1 MLRSMGRAPGDVAVD
16 GGAEKVCE
24 PRLPKLPPRP
34 ARASASVIANANTPA
49 TAQSASSGRT
59 RKESMKSSQ
68 KDRLVPPRYWYP
80 LAALEEVP
88 HGACR
93 SIPLVPAK
101 AGPRIR
107 MMDWISQHKRVHARL
122 DALCAGMSG
131 GPWPA
136 IFPLELPKNSMVSVV
151 LAVGAR
157 LGHGQGALAP
167 FFVGVKAPP
176 LRRRPARCERA
187 GDPGVVLDRVSRGA
201 RGDLFA
207 RHGVRVAR
215 AMAVAPTHQ
224 IDVDMVVVIDVRA
237 GRQHR
242 AELIAGRGLHVAQK
256 TLLLRQ
262 AAPAVLHRDL
272 ASVGERERRDVERV
286 AEGVLGNARHRIAVH
301 AATGIRG
308 DLFDLDNRRAE
319 PAHRRRLYGA
329 GDPTLEL

>member
-1 MLRSMGRAPGDVAVD
+1 MRGNERWA
-16 GGAEKVCE
+16 
-24 PRLPKLPPRP
+24 RP
-34 ARASASVIANANTPA
+34 AT
-49 TAQSASSGRT
+49 
-59 RKESMKSSQ
+59 
-68 KDRLVPPRYWYP
+68 
-80 LAALEEVP
+80 
-88 HGACR
+88 
-93 SIPLVPAK
+93 
-101 AGPRIR
+101 
-107 MMDWISQHKRVHARL
+107 
-122 DALCAGMSG
+122 
-131 GPWPA
+131 
-136 IFPLELPKNSMVSVV
+136 FPLELPKNSVVSVV

-157 LGHGQGALAP
+157 LGHGQGALALLL
-167 FFVGVKAPP
+167 VEAPS

-187 GDPGVVLDRVSRGA
+187 GDPGVVLDRVARGA

-286 AEGVLGNARHRIAVH
+286 AEGVLGNARPRIAVH
-301 AATGIRG
+301 AATGIGG

>member
-1 MLRSMGRAPGDVAVD
+1 MRGNERW
-16 GGAEKVCE
+16 
-24 PRLPKLPPRP
+24 
-34 ARASASVIANANTPA
+34 AR
-49 TAQSASSGRT
+49 
-59 RKESMKSSQ
+59 
-68 KDRLVPPRYWYP
+68 
-80 LAALEEVP
+80 
-88 HGACR
+88 
-93 SIPLVPAK
+93 
-101 AGPRIR
+101 
-107 MMDWISQHKRVHARL
+107 
-122 DALCAGMSG
+122 
-131 GPWPA
+131 PA
-136 IFPLELPKNSMVSVV
+136 IFPLELPKNSVVSVV

-157 LGHGQGALAP
+157 LGHGQGALALLL
-167 FFVGVKAPP
+167 VEAPS

-187 GDPGVVLDRVSRGA
+187 GDPGVLDRVARGA

-242 AELIAGRGLHVAQK
+242 AELIAGRGLHVARK

-286 AEGVLGNARHRIAVH
+286 AEGVLGNARPRIAVH
-301 AATGIRG
+301 AATGIGG